1 MNNIFNI
8 YKGVPN
14 PTQLVL
20 APRVN
25 TDLSSAKIEIF
36 SFFGLSWIN
45 KVWIKVNGIWK
56 ECITWVKIN
65 GVWKKATPKIKN
77 TIWK

>member
-1 MNNIFNI
+1 MDRFTRYRGGNVRWCDKSN
-8 YKGVPN
+8 
-14 PTQLVL
+14 
-20 APRVN
+20 A
-25 TDLSSAKIEIF
+25 SKIEN
-36 SFFGLSWIN
+36 SNFFGLSWIN